1 MKRKFVTNLALLLLV
16 NLLVK
21 PFWVFG
27 IDRSIQLTVGEGAYG
42 MYFALFNLSLILNI
56 VLDIGITNYN
66 NRNISQHQFLLS
78 KHFSNL
84 VALKFVLAVVYA
96 IITFTI
102 ALIIGYRGAQLT
114 MLIVLVFNQFLVS
127 FILYLRSNITALQK
141 FKTDSLMSV
150 VDRVL
155 MIGICSAL
163 LWGNI
168 TETEFQI
175 EWFVY
180 AQTVSYLATTI
191 LGLVVL
197 CGHIDKL
204 RISLDYI
211 FSRAILKQ
219 SFPYALLILL
229 MAFYNRID
237 SIMIERLLPGGEH
250 DAGIYAQ
257 GFRVLDAAT
266 MFAFLFAGL
275 LLPIFSY
282 MIKTKEH
289 VGQIVRLSIMLLI
302 VPALILSFSCFFFRH
317 EIINLL
323 YHHNDHYS
331 SNIFGILILGFI
343 PIATTYIFGTLL
355 TANGSMRQ
363 LNTMAAIAMAINIGL
378 NLILIPQLQATGAAF
393 VSLTTQLFAALAQVF
408 IAIRVFKFKIN
419 KPQVLKFGLFIVI
432 IFVMGLYIA
441 YNKSNF
447 PIKWHYVM
455 AIYII
460 LCVILATIFR
470 IFQPK
475 GLYKIIKYNE
485 QNQVE

>member
-42 MYFALFNLSLILNI
+42 MYFALFNFSLILNI

-84 VALKFVLAVVYA
+84 VALKFILAIVYA
-96 IITFTI
+96 IVTFTI
-102 ALIIGYRGAQLT
+102 AAIVGYRGSQLT
-114 MLIVLVFNQFLVS
+114 MLIMLVFNQFLIS

-155 MIGICSAL
+155 MIGICSIL
-163 LWGNI
+163 LWGNV
-168 TETEFQI
+168 TETKFQI

-180 AQTVSYLATTI
+180 AQTVSYLAATL
-191 LGLVVL
+191 LGLAVL
-197 CGHIDKL
+197 YPHIDKFK
-204 RISLDYI
+204 ISLDYI

-266 MFAFLFAGL
+266 MFAYLFAGL

-282 MIKTKEH
+282 MIKTKQH
-289 VGQIVRLSIMLLI
+289 VGQIVRLAIMLLI

-323 YHHNDHYS
+323 YHHNDSYS
-331 SNIFGILILGFI
+331 VNIFGILILGFI

-355 TANGSMRQ
+355 TANGSMKQ
-363 LNTMAAIAMAINIGL
+363 LNTMAAISMTINIIL
-378 NLILIPQLQATGAAF
+378 NLILIPHFLATGAAI
-393 VSLTTQLFAALAQVF
+393 VSLTTQTFAALAQVY
-408 IAIRVFKFKIN
+408 IAMRIFKFKIRIR
-419 KPQVLKFGLFIVI
+419 QVVKFGLFIAI
-432 IFVMGLYIA
+432 IFSMGIFVTL
-441 YNKSNF
+441 NKSNF

-455 AIYII
+455 AIYTI
-460 LCVILATIFR
+460 LCVIIATIFK

-485 QNQVE
+485 QNL